1 MASPVDSVGRG
12 IGQGRLEWLRQGTAA
27 VITRQGGET
36 PHYCEGLARVQLG
49 GGFFR
54 PESRPARDL
63 TVLLARLQA
72 RRGPLRLLD
81 LMAGCGIRSLRC
93 ALEAGA
99 SGLWANDGDPDRLP
113 LLESNLAASPDA
125 VERRCTALTA
135 QRLLAGCM
143 ERQQRFELVDLDA
156 FGCPSALVP
165 LALDAVAFD
174 GVLVLASSDGRSP
187 TGHDR
192 PAAVRRL
199 GAAARA
205 HPASWELALR
215 LQLGVVAREAWAQGR
230 GVTPLLSFSEG
241 RTFRTA
247 VRLRR
252 SPAAGEEAWLG
263 LLAHC
268 HGCGDQ
274 QVQPL
279 LRLRAWAPCRCGLGG
294 GPDGRNPGA
303 PPPLAISGPLWIGPL
318 QDPATLES
326 LLEEATH
333 SPVSACPASLRLL
346 KRLAA
351 DPGGTPRCWPLA
363 LIGRQLSG
371 GPPTLQALVE
381 ALRHQGHGAWSSGVM
396 DGQLRSDAPWSDVLR
411 TAADLQTARAAKQVA
426 PSPSTGPWP
435 LKSSAPP
442 PCSGC

>member
-1 MASPVDSVGRG
+1 MTTPGGSVGRG
-12 IGQGRLEWLRQGTAA
+12 IGQGRLGRLWQGTAA
-27 VITRQGGET
+27 VNTRQGGEA

-49 GGFFR
+49 RGFFR
-54 PESRPARDL
+54 PDSRPARDL
-63 TVLLARLQA
+63 TVLLARLQS

-99 SGLWANDGDPDRLP
+99 SALWVNDGDPDRLP
-113 LLESNLAASPDA
+113 LLEANLASAPDA

-135 QRLLAGCM
+135 QRLLAGCL
-143 ERQQRFELVDLDA
+143 EQQQRFELVDLDA

-215 LQLGVVAREAWAQGR
+215 LQLGSVARAAWALGR
-230 GVTPLLSFSEG
+230 GIEPLLSFSEG

-247 VRLRR
+247 VRLTLH
-252 SPAAGEEAWLG
+252 PAAREEEQLG

-268 HGCGDQ
+268 HRCGDQ
-274 QVQPL
+274 QTQSL
-279 LRLRAWAPCRCGLGG
+279 LRLRGWAPCGCTDPVAQTSAP
-294 GPDGRNPGA
+294 PDPRAVAESGA
-303 PPPLAISGPLWIGPL
+303 PLAVSGPLWLGPL
-318 QDPATLES
+318 QQPP
-326 LLEEATH
+326 LLEALLADAAERAAAGHDTL
-333 SPVSACPASLRLL
+333 APAGLRLL
-346 KRLAA
+346 RRLAA
-351 DPGGTPRCWPLA
+351 DDGLPARCWPVDDLA
-363 LIGRQLSG
+363 RRLGQ
-371 GPPTLQALVE
+371 GPPPLQGLVA
-381 ALRHQGHGAWSSGVM
+381 ALRAEGYRAQASGVM
-396 DGQLRSDAPWSDVLR
+396 AAQVRSDAPWPRLLAL
-411 TAADLQTARAAKQVA
+411 AAAGSAAR
-426 PSPSTGPWP
+426 
-435 LKSSAPP
+435 
-442 PCSGC
+442 

>member
-1 MASPVDSVGRG
+1 
-12 IGQGRLEWLRQGTAA
+12 
-27 VITRQGGET
+27 VITRQGGEA

-49 GGFFR
+49 EGFFR

-63 TVLLARLQA
+63 TVLLARLLA

-93 ALEAGA
+93 ALEAGI
-99 SGLWANDGDPDRLP
+99 STLWANDADPDRLP
-113 LLESNLAASPDA
+113 LLEANLAAVPA
-125 VERRCTALTA
+125 GVERRCTALTA
-135 QRLLAGCM
+135 QRLLAGCL

-165 LALDAVAFD
+165 LALDAVALD

-192 PAAVRRL
+192 QAAVRRL
-199 GAAARA
+199 GASARA

-230 GVTPLLSFSEG
+230 GMTPLVSFSEG

-247 VRLRR
+247 VQLRR
-252 SPAAGEEAWLG
+252 SPAAGEERMLG

-279 LRLRAWAPCRCGLGG
+279 LQLRGWAPCRCS
-294 GPDGRNPGA
+294 GA
-303 PPPLAISGPLWIGPL
+303 SDSRSTPPSLAISGPLWIGPL
-318 QDPATLES
+318 QDRATLEA
-326 LLEEATH
+326 LLVEA
-333 SPVSACPASLRLL
+333 SQPPGAGVCPASLRLL
-346 KRLAA
+346 QRLAA
-351 DPGGTPRCWPLA
+351 DPGATARCWPLA
-363 LIGRQLSG
+363 LIARQLGG
-371 GPPTLQALVE
+371 GPPPLQALIE
-381 ALRHQGHGAWSSGVM
+381 GLRRQGHSAWSSGVM
-396 DGQLRSDAPWSDVLR
+396 DGQLRSDAPWPQILE
-411 TAADLQTARAAKQVA
+411 TAADLQTARAAK
-426 PSPSTGPWP
+426 
-435 LKSSAPP
+435 
-442 PCSGC
+442 